1 MLATLNAK
9 QIADEIV
16 KDAIRDNDPHDAVH
30 IAPEIVLASRSGAAG
45 PTLAPEIDVAREAR
59 FGSAGE
65 AVPAPNAAPEPGFA
79 SARAGS
85 PTAPDIGTALR
96 VPGLDDR
103 LAPTRSGSGKWLRG
117 ALVTLLCAGA
127 SAAATVAW
135 DRHGDAARQML
146 AEWTP
151 AVASLGPARS
161 QTAQATDTAAITTAA
176 PDQSGAA
183 AEATQLAAPPPAPAS
198 SAESN
203 ASMPSMTRDLA
214 AMAQQIEQLKASLAE
229 LKAGQEQMAREM
241 AKPPAT
247 KPVADARPAVDAH
260 ARLVTPPRPP
270 VPKPKPPVT
279 RTYMPSYAPPPQAAV
294 VPPPPPPATTSKAVA
309 DDDGPV
315 VRPPMPLR

>member
-1 MLATLNAK
+1 MLATLNAT

-16 KDAIRDNDPHDAVH
+16 GGAAHDNDPHDAVH
-30 IAPEIVLASRSGAAG
+30 IAPEIVLASRSGGTG
-45 PTLAPEIDVAREAR
+45 PTLAPEIDVAREPR

-65 AVPAPNAAPEPGFA
+65 AVPAPDVAPEPGFA

-85 PTAPDIGTALR
+85 PTAPDIHTTLR
-96 VPGLDDR
+96 APEIDDR
-103 LAPTRSGSGKWLRG
+103 VAPTRSGRGRWLRG
-117 ALVTLLCAGA
+117 TVVTLLLAGGGG
-127 SAAATVAW
+127 AATVAW

-151 AVASLGPARS
+151 AAAALGLARS
-161 QTAQATDTAAITTAA
+161 PTAQVTDTAASTTAA
-176 PDQSGAA
+176 PDQAV
-183 AEATQLAAPPPAPAS
+183 EATRLAAQPAAPAP
-198 SAESN
+198 SAEPN
-203 ASMPSMTRDLA
+203 ASMQSMTRDLA
-214 AMAQQIEQLKASLAE
+214 AMAQQIEQLRTGLAE
-229 LKAGQEQMAREM
+229 LKAGQEQMAREV

-247 KPVADARPAVDAH
+247 KPVAEARPAVDAH

-279 RTYMPSYAPPPQAAV
+279 RTYMPSYAPPPPQAAV
-294 VPPPPPPATTSKAVA
+294 VPPAPPPATTAKAVA